1 MTMQLG
7 VQEAEKVKLEAEL
20 RKFEKDSHKYKELE
34 EQLNVKN
41 KNIDKLKKRHTEVK
55 GLTAIAS
62 RNEAVITNLTA
73 EIVDMKRKKNTLE
86 NKLTTERKEHA
97 RMLQQFQKKASAQQ
111 QSVLKM
117 RQQLAATISQ
127 KQKVQE
133 IAKAHAEEITELRS
147 KYNTAEKKL
156 RMQTLKRGMMER
168 AGIDPVLIGHRGK
181 KAVIKPAPTSY
192 SRNDKRPHS
201 SGDINKMRSFLD
213 DKIAEI
219 SRKEAAADK
228 LAHEWEDHLELTNR
242 KDQLVAEAKGTRN
255 DSAISDEIEALD
267 FQIKYK
273 ESRIRQLASKLANT
287 SSKSIGSTSHSF
299 LHDTLVDDTIFKS
312 ITSDLLPLA
321 SSHYLAS
328 TVLFG
333 MVVKERKRVATLAR
347 AASTLDQK
355 AVQAEKL
362 AANKEAALKSLI
374 DESKNERVAMAQ
386 NQQEKILSLME
397 IVQGED
403 QEDET
408 ESSVG
413 YRAPLSESVVLRL
426 SNDRIESLEAQLADL
441 EKEKESRESYQA
453 REAETV
459 TELTNLTNDYSC
471 LLDTSKNLRTSL
483 LKIRSKITGTSEKH
497 NPAILSTITNIVLK
511 ALKSSSDITKAEREK
526 SNKFRISPRYE
537 ESDSEAD
544 DENDVPE
551 WAGHIMKDLAIIAA
565 GDVPASLRTPRE
577 GSKQRVPRTPG
588 GSVFDR
594 LSSPD
599 FFTTSHY
606 ERLSDSGSVTSRSNS
621 RRRASSTGR
630 SIHRSPSRDGRSS
643 TAPHRRSPSPLRQRS
658 PRHSETL
665 LTPRVSAILKDGPPR
680 VLTLPRD
687 PIDDDDQSLQSF
699 RSTGSRSQRSARS
712 GRRQS
717 AAESKFV
724 TAYTKKDVFER
735 LQKKHTNSYTLN
747 VKASQAYENGN

>member
-1 MTMQLG
+1 MTMQLS

-20 RKFEKDSHKYKELE
+20 RKFEKDSQKYKELAE
-34 EQLNVKN
+34 ELNAKN

-62 RNEAVITNLTA
+62 RNEAVISNLTA
-73 EIVDMKRKKNTLE
+73 EIVDMKKKKNTLE
-86 NKLTTERKEHA
+86 NQLTTERKEHA

-117 RQQLAATISQ
+117 RQQLAATMAQ

-181 KAVIKPAPTSY
+181 KSVSKPAPTSY
-192 SRNDKRPHS
+192 TRNDKRSHS
-201 SGDINKMRSFLD
+201 SGDINKMRNFLD

-242 KDQLVAEAKGTRN
+242 KDQLVVESKGTRN
-255 DSAISDEIEALD
+255 DSAITDEIEALD

-273 ESRIRQLASKLANT
+273 ESRIRQLASKLANK
-287 SSKSIGSTSHSF
+287 SSKSNGSTSHSF
-299 LHDTLVDDTIFKS
+299 LHDTLVDDTVFKS
-312 ITSDLLPLA
+312 ITSDLSPLA
-321 SSHYLAS
+321 SSHLAS

-333 MVVKERKRVATLAR
+333 MVVRERKRVATLAR

-397 IVQGED
+397 IVQGDD

-408 ESSVG
+408 DSSVG

-459 TELTNLTNDYSC
+459 TELTNLTKDYSC
-471 LLDTSKNLRTSL
+471 LLDNSKNLRTSL
-483 LKIRSKITGTSEKH
+483 LKIRSKITATSDKH
-497 NPAILSTITNIVLK
+497 NPAILSTITNIVSK
-511 ALKSSSDITKAEREK
+511 ALKSSSDIAKADREN
-526 SNKFRISPRYE
+526 SNKIRISSHYE
-537 ESDSEAD
+537 ESESEAD
-544 DENDVPE
+544 DENEVPE

-577 GSKQRVPRTPG
+577 GGKQRLPRTPG

-606 ERLSDSGSVTSRSNS
+606 ERFSDSGSVTSRSNS
-621 RRRASSTGR
+621 RRRASSTSR
-630 SIHRSPSRDGRSS
+630 SVHRSPSRDDRSS
-643 TAPHRRSPSPLRQRS
+643 TAPSRRSPSPLRQRS

-680 VLTLPRD
+680 VLTLPHD
-687 PIDDDDQSLQSF
+687 SIDDDDHSLQSF
-699 RSTGSRSQRSARS
+699 RSIGSRSQRSARS
-712 GRRQS
+712 GRRQP

-724 TAYTKKDVFER
+724 KAYTKKDVFER

-747 VKASQAYENGN
+747 VQASQAYENGN

>member
-1 MTMQLG
+1 
-7 VQEAEKVKLEAEL
+7 
-20 RKFEKDSHKYKELE
+20 
-34 EQLNVKN
+34 
-41 KNIDKLKKRHTEVK
+41 
-55 GLTAIAS
+55 
-62 RNEAVITNLTA
+62 
-73 EIVDMKRKKNTLE
+73 
-86 NKLTTERKEHA
+86 
-97 RMLQQFQKKASAQQ
+97 
-111 QSVLKM
+111 
-117 RQQLAATISQ
+117 
-127 KQKVQE
+127 
-133 IAKAHAEEITELRS
+133 
-147 KYNTAEKKL
+147 
-156 RMQTLKRGMMER
+156 MMER

-181 KAVIKPAPTSY
+181 KSVSKPAQPSY
-192 SRNDKRPHS
+192 SRNDKRSHS
-201 SGDINKMRSFLD
+201 SGEINKMRNFLD

-242 KDQLVAEAKGTRN
+242 KDQLVADSRGKRN
-255 DSAISDEIEALD
+255 DSTITDEIEALD
-267 FQIKYK
+267 FQITYK
-273 ESRIRQLASKLANT
+273 ESRIRQLASKLANK
-287 SSKSIGSTSHSF
+287 SSRSNGSTSQGF
-299 LHDTLVDDTIFKS
+299 LHDTLMDDTAFKS
-312 ITSDLLPLA
+312 ITSDLSPLA
-321 SSHYLAS
+321 SSHLAS

-333 MVVKERKRVATLAR
+333 MVVRERKRVATLAR

-362 AANKEAALKSLI
+362 AASKESALKSLI

-408 ESSVG
+408 ESPVG
-413 YRAPLSESVVLRL
+413 LRASLSESVVLRL
-426 SNDRIESLEAQLADL
+426 SIERNESLEAQLADL

-459 TELTNLTNDYSC
+459 TELTNLTKDYSC
-471 LLDTSKNLRTSL
+471 LLDNSKNLRTSL
-483 LKIRSKITGTSEKH
+483 LKIRNKITATNENH
-497 NPAILSTITNIVLK
+497 NPAILSTITNIVSN
-511 ALKSSSDITKAEREK
+511 ALKCSRDISKADKEN
-526 SNKFRISPRYE
+526 SNKIRISPRYE

-565 GDVPASLRTPRE
+565 GDVPASLKTPRE
-577 GSKQRVPRTPG
+577 GGKQRLPRTPGGSVPRTPG

-594 LSSPD
+594 LSSPE

-606 ERLSDSGSVTSRSNS
+606 ERLSDSGSVASSAARSNS
-621 RRRASSTGR
+621 RRRASSTSR
-630 SIHRSPSRDGRSS
+630 SIYKSPSQDDRSS

-665 LTPRVSAILKDGPPR
+665 LTDRVSAILKDGPPR
-680 VLTLPRD
+680 VLSLPHD
-687 PIDDDDQSLQSF
+687 SIDDDDQSLQSF
-699 RSTGSRSQRSARS
+699 RSIGSRSIGSRSHRSARS
-712 GRRQS
+712 GRRQP

-724 TAYTKKDVFER
+724 KAYTKKDVFER

-747 VKASQAYENGN
+747 VQSSQAFENGN

>member
-1 MTMQLG
+1 
-7 VQEAEKVKLEAEL
+7 
-20 RKFEKDSHKYKELE
+20 
-34 EQLNVKN
+34 
-41 KNIDKLKKRHTEVK
+41 
-55 GLTAIAS
+55 
-62 RNEAVITNLTA
+62 
-73 EIVDMKRKKNTLE
+73 
-86 NKLTTERKEHA
+86 
-97 RMLQQFQKKASAQQ
+97 
-111 QSVLKM
+111 
-117 RQQLAATISQ
+117 
-127 KQKVQE
+127 
-133 IAKAHAEEITELRS
+133 
-147 KYNTAEKKL
+147 
-156 RMQTLKRGMMER
+156 
-168 AGIDPVLIGHRGK
+168 
-181 KAVIKPAPTSY
+181 
-192 SRNDKRPHS
+192 
-201 SGDINKMRSFLD
+201 
-213 DKIAEI
+213 
-219 SRKEAAADK
+219 
-228 LAHEWEDHLELTNR
+228 
-242 KDQLVAEAKGTRN
+242 
-255 DSAISDEIEALD
+255 
-267 FQIKYK
+267 
-273 ESRIRQLASKLANT
+273 
-287 SSKSIGSTSHSF
+287 
-299 LHDTLVDDTIFKS
+299 
-312 ITSDLLPLA
+312 
-321 SSHYLAS
+321 
-328 TVLFG
+328 
-333 MVVKERKRVATLAR
+333 
-347 AASTLDQK
+347 
-355 AVQAEKL
+355 
-362 AANKEAALKSLI
+362 
-374 DESKNERVAMAQ
+374 
-386 NQQEKILSLME
+386 
-397 IVQGED
+397 
-403 QEDET
+403 
-408 ESSVG
+408 
-413 YRAPLSESVVLRL
+413 
-426 SNDRIESLEAQLADL
+426 LADL

-621 RRRASSTGR
+621 RRRSSSTGR